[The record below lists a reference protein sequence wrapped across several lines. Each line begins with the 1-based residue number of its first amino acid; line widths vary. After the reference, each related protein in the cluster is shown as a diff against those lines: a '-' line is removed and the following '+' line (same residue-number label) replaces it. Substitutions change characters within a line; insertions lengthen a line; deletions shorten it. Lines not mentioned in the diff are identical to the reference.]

1 VSKLIIKTCS
11 CHDIAESL
19 LKLALNTNQSIKN
32 VQQDHKSKFE
42 SVIKIHKKTQI
53 FFITDML
60 LQYPDIRT
68 IKIILLS
75 LITCTMLF
83 VLLLQTKLC
92 QRRNIYISFMSVRQI
107 IIILCTV
114 SKKEIYGINGNVH

>member
-1 VSKLIIKTCS
+1 
-11 CHDIAESL
+11 
-19 LKLALNTNQSIKN
+19 
-32 VQQDHKSKFE
+32 
-42 SVIKIHKKTQI
+42 
-53 FFITDML
+53 ML

-107 IIILCTV
+107 IIILFTV
-114 SKKEIYGINGNVH
+114 SEKETYCINGNVH

>member
-1 VSKLIIKTCS
+1 
-11 CHDIAESL
+11 
-19 LKLALNTNQSIKN
+19 
-32 VQQDHKSKFE
+32 
-42 SVIKIHKKTQI
+42 
-53 FFITDML
+53 ML
-60 LQYPDIRT
+60 LQYPNIRT

-107 IIILCTV
+107 IIILFTV
-114 SKKEIYGINGNVH
+114 SEKEIYGINGNVH